1 MTQNPTQ
8 HLIHST
14 AEIFQPKTEE
24 EEEEKASL
32 VGEMSFIGRLK
43 RQAVVY
49 VGVA

>member
-14 AEIFQPKTEE
+14 AEIFQPKTE